1 MSELMTP
8 IPFRELMTW
17 ITAEYQADGTVFGVH
32 KPYKAGV
39 KTLPIFGEKIET
51 PFGPAAG
58 PNTQLAQNII
68 AGYFA
73 GALVL
78 RAENRPEVWTG
89 VGFGRLHQPAL
100 HFGGG

>member
-8 IPFRELMTW
+8 ILSGIDDLDHHRIPPGRRRVRRPQALQGRREE
-17 ITAEYQADGTVFGVH
+17 A
-32 KPYKAGV
+32 
-39 KTLPIFGEKIET
+39 PIFGETIET

-73 GALVL
+73 GA
-78 RAENRPEVWTG
+78 G
-89 VGFGRLHQPAL
+89 SSS
-100 HFGGG
+100 